1 MKDTSNGPA
10 RLPTVTVVCF
20 LVTPFTPYT
29 LHLRIGFRRER
40 MKGESDRNP
49 GKEGWDG
56 VTRAGMVGWS
66 LCLLVCRSPLGV
78 SLPPHPFRLVR
89 PRGSPTTGGVTEE
102 GEAERNG
109 GKGMVTAERR

>member
-1 MKDTSNGPA
+1 MSGEKVMKDTSNGPA

-66 LCLLVCRSPLGV
+66 LCLLRHGLVIE
-78 SLPPHPFRLVR
+78 RLL
-89 PRGSPTTGGVTEE
+89 E
-102 GEAERNG
+102 
-109 GKGMVTAERR
+109 